1 MIHPGDLPNL
11 MSPISSL
18 APAPEAPHVVS
29 VEWIDNA
36 TFRWTFT
43 QPIEETPGAIDP
55 PEGLLI
61 AFQPGISAEVE
72 SGGTLLIVSAIAD
85 DFSIPWGAIG
95 TIRFAGWSAN
105 LVVPASGTVTDGR

>member
-18 APAPEAPHVVS
+18 EPAPQPPHVVS
-29 VEWIDNA
+29 VEWIGDA

-43 QPIEETPGAIDP
+43 QAIEETPGAIDP
-55 PEGLLI
+55 PEGLTV

-72 SGGTLLIVSAIAD
+72 SGGTLLIVSAVAD
-85 DFSIPWGAIG
+85 DYSFPWAAIG
-95 TIRFAGWSAN
+95 VIRFAGWSAN
-105 LVVPASGTVTDGR
+105 LVVPETGTVADGT